1 MLLTTA
7 AGGGYAILQ
16 KYPINIVRLRG
27 YLERVISGELPE
39 QVLLFKAEDDIVAV
53 ERCLNLILE
62 QLKERLDLLQE
73 EKKTL
78 QQQLYQAQKM
88 ESMGMMA
95 AGAAH
100 DFNNLLTCIMGNIG
114 LLSDHLPKE
123 PDALRLVQD
132 MELAVQRATDLT
144 NQMLIYSGRGKFAME
159 DIDLS
164 TLIKEMQSLLKT
176 AVGKGVK
183 LCFKLEEDMPL
194 VKVDP
199 TQKRQVIMNL
209 VINASDAIG
218 SRGGVITIA
227 TREIDCAADNFA
239 QALVY
244 GKLPKGRCACLEISD
259 TGCGMEPEK
268 VARIFDPFFTTKPK
282 GRGLGLAVVLGIV
295 VAHKGAI
302 VVESE
307 PGKGTRFMNLVP
319 CDASAASR

>member
-1 MLLTTA
+1 
-7 AGGGYAILQ
+7 
-16 KYPINIVRLRG
+16 
-27 YLERVISGELPE
+27 
-39 QVLLFKAEDDIVAV
+39 
-53 ERCLNLILE
+53 
-62 QLKERLDLLQE
+62 
-73 EKKTL
+73 
-78 QQQLYQAQKM
+78 
-88 ESMGMMA
+88 
-95 AGAAH
+95 
-100 DFNNLLTCIMGNIG
+100 MGNIG

-132 MELAVQRATDLT
+132 MELAVQRAADLT

-307 PGKGTRFMNLVP
+307 PGKGTRFMNLIP
-319 CDASAASR
+319 CGASAASG